1 MNDENVDLTAYEPAN
16 IGPVEP
22 QAEPVAIPQES
33 AQAPQEPVSGRTELK
48 LGDSGDE
55 VSYVQGKIGKVQVT
69 GQFDEKTQARVL
81 KLQRLWGLVPT
92 GVVDAQTW
100 EKIG

>member
-1 MNDENVDLTAYEPAN
+1 MNEENVDFTANEP
-16 IGPVEP
+16 PVEP
-22 QAEPVAIPQES
+22 TSHPGEVVPQEQPQPQEV
-33 AQAPQEPVSGRTELK
+33 QAPSGNELK
-48 LGDSGDE
+48 LGDTGDE
-55 VSYVQGKIGKVQVT
+55 VAKVQQKIGKVQVT

>member
-22 QAEPVAIPQES
+22 QAEPVAIPQEP